1 MNELLFD
8 CYSVPSVAYGVDTM
22 FSYYKNHDVDVAE
35 IPGSSLVISIGFH
48 TVHILPIV
56 DGVIAAEGVR
66 RINVG
71 GFHLTNYGL
80 KAMQLK
86 YPSHVTNITVGRAE
100 ETLQDHCHIATDYS
114 AELAKWTECDYYNKN
129 VRRIQLPFNPAPK
142 APTVDP
148 EIVKQ
153 RRQELAKRLVEMN
166 AKKREEKLAEDKVIL
181 RTLQTC
187 LTLYEQGYE
196 DKVKRILIRLNQSN
210 TAGSASEG
218 NVSLSI
224 KSLEDIEQM
233 IDKTKARIEKAR
245 LALERK
251 KLSEINADTLEND
264 NSSEQPG
271 AKKRREDMD
280 DIERKEFDA
289 SINEIKAKRQELLDK
304 RAARHHRKQQLA
316 KRRTAA
322 SQERMRIIT
331 QLAKK
336 SSKKDIEKDN
346 FGMED
351 SDWDVYKQINK
362 DIGDSG
368 LALMSFMDF
377 NIIWYLA
384 LFERRVWFQNIGIYW
399 RGDENRVR
407 MARGKP
413 RISGNF
419 EKTSNCG

>member
-1 MNELLFD
+1 MHKENILDGLCVALYLHYWFQDSKIPTVLSYFVLAMNELLFE
-8 CYSVPSVAYGVDTM
+8 CYSVPCVAYGVDALL
-22 FSYYKNHDVDVAE
+22 SLYKNQRLDMPEMSPDA
-35 IPGSSLVISIGFH
+35 LVVSIGFH
-48 TVHILPIV
+48 TIHIIPII
-56 DGVIAAEGVR
+56 GGEILTEGVR
-66 RINVG
+66 RINIG

-86 YPSHVTNITVGRAE
+86 YPSHVANITVGRAE
-100 ETLQDHCHIATDYS
+100 EILQDHCHIAKEYS
-114 AELAKWTECDYYNKN
+114 DELGRWTECEYYNKN
-129 VRRIQLPFNPAPK
+129 VKRLQLPFNLAPK

-166 AKKREEKLAEDKVIL
+166 AKKREEKLTEDKNTL
-181 RTLQTC
+181 RTLLTC
-187 LTLYEQGYE
+187 LTLYDQGYE
-196 DKVKRILIRLNQSN
+196 DKVKRMLSRLNQSSSQDN
-210 TAGSASEG
+210 PNDG
-218 NVSLSI
+218 NLSSI
-224 KSLEDIEQM
+224 KSSDDLKQM
-233 IDKTKARIEKAR
+233 IEKTKARIEKTK

-251 KLSEINADTLEND
+251 KQSETQKESVQSD
-264 NSSEQPG
+264 NTEQPEI
-271 AKKRREDMD
+271 KKRREDMD
-280 DIERKEFDA
+280 EIEKKEYDA
-289 SINEIKAKRQELLDK
+289 TINEVKMKRQELLDK

-368 LALMSFMDF
+368 VYTVL
-377 NIIWYLA
+377 
-384 LFERRVWFQNIGIYW
+384 
-399 RGDENRVR
+399 
-407 MARGKP
+407 
-413 RISGNF
+413 
-419 EKTSNCG
+419 